1 MKWRIITALCLC
13 VLFSFSTI
21 PLYAQSDSTDI
32 IKEEIN
38 QDEYPE
44 RYKSREAWEHVLSFP
59 GTLVNLPFKIV
70 LTGVGSTVGII
81 YKSKI
86 IDRINDFLTSDDDRR
101 ALRPIYS
108 SRSGAGL
115 KLYQKDILSRNSK
128 AEISASAGPRY
139 RQKYQIAFTGINLF
153 RESVHANI
161 SVGYYLYPDERFY
174 GIGPNSSDDED
185 NESNYS
191 HEQSSIWFG
200 LGSKLS
206 DKFDLSTL
214 LTIENNSI
222 LNGKDNDDPSTMEMY
237 SIAELPGLE
246 SEVWL
251 IGTEVRL
258 CFDSRNIQGNPS
270 SGREISLEGGIFRQ
284 IENHD
289 YSFWKAS
296 INIKQYIHLF
306 YGRSIMFRIA
316 GEMTE
321 PLSDKVIPFY
331 YLSELGRSETIRGFS
346 RGRFRDRDMMF
357 GAIEYRYPIMKRR
370 QSNIDA
376 FLFVDAGQVA
386 ADIIN
391 DIESDDIQIGFGGGI
406 RLWSSESESLKLFIG
421 KSKESFRFYLEMNQ

>member
-1 MKWRIITALCLC
+1 MIWQKVTALCFC
-13 VLFSFSTI
+13 VLFSFCTI

-32 IKEEIN
+32 IESEIN

-44 RYKSREAWEHVLSFP
+44 RYKSREVWEHVLSFP

-70 LTGVGSTVGII
+70 LSGVGGTVGII

-86 IDRINDFLTSDDDRR
+86 VDKINDFLTSDDNLR

-115 KLYQKDILSRNSK
+115 KLYQKDILNRNSK
-128 AEISASAGPRY
+128 AEISTSAGHRY
-139 RQKYQIAFTGINLF
+139 RQKYHIALSGINLF
-153 RESVHANI
+153 RESVHADI
-161 SVGYYLYPDERFY
+161 SVGYHLYPDEGFY
-174 GIGPNSSDDED
+174 GIGPNSIDDDD

-191 HEQSSIWFG
+191 YEQSSIRFG
-200 LGSKLS
+200 LGSKLK
-206 DKFDLSTL
+206 DKFDLSAL

-222 LNGKDNDDPSTMEMY
+222 LDGKDYDDISTMEMY
-237 SIAELPGLE
+237 SITELPGLE

-258 CFDSRNIQGNPS
+258 SCDSRDIQGNPS
-270 SGREISLEGGIFRQ
+270 SGREILLEGGIFRQ
-284 IENHD
+284 IENHN

-296 INIKQYIHLF
+296 LDIKQYIHLF
-306 YGRSIMFRIA
+306 YGRSIILRIA

-321 PLSDKVIPFY
+321 PLSDKAIPFY

-346 RGRFRDRDMMF
+346 RGRFRDRDMLF
-357 GAIEYRYPIMKRR
+357 GSIEYRYPIMKKR

-376 FLFVDAGQVA
+376 FLFIDAGQVT

-391 DIESDDIQIGFGGGI
+391 DIELDDIQIGFGGGV
-406 RLWSSESESLKLFIG
+406 RLWSSESESLKLFVG
-421 KSKESFRFYLEMNQ
+421 KSKEQFRFYIEMNQ